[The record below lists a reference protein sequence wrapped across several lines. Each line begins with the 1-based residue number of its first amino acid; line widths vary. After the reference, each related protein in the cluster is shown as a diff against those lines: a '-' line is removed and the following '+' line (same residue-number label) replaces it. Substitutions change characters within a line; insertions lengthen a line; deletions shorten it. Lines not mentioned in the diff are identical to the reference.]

1 QRQRTNP
8 ASVSRVDLFSHPAPP
23 EMVEQHRQPAD
34 AGDGVDW
41 QAAPFSGGA
50 AGSAEPRRTVVDV
63 RDAPQVPPAPPQG
76 DPGRCAWPYRA
87 VVVELRLPRGSPQ
100 P

>member
-1 QRQRTNP
+1 MSHPPSDPDREQRQRTNP

-23 EMVEQHRQPAD
+23 EMVEHHRQPAD

-41 QAAPFSGGA
+41 QSAPFSGGA

-63 RDAPQVPPAPPQG
+63 RDAPQAGNTPPAALG
-76 DPGRCAWPYRA
+76 
-87 VVVELRLPRGSPQ
+87 
-100 P
+100 